1 MLEEDHSTWHVRC
14 LSVGMVDGK
23 DAVRAKTRLDVLLID
38 FPLYLKVIKM
48 SITIAVVTDVLPV
61 IKHRYW
67 YNGVDGRKVLDGGS

>member
-1 MLEEDHSTWHVRC
+1 M
-14 LSVGMVDGK
+14 
-23 DAVRAKTRLDVLLID
+23 RAKTRLDVLLID